1 MRICLE
7 CDSEYLDDPSHCR
20 SCGARTSSPEEATLW
35 RGLRERM
42 ATEDLVAVAT
52 LESPVE
58 EAIIGRMLSEAGVV
72 YAIHGGSRS
81 GPFPGV
87 DSGGA
92 LGSGKLLVL
101 EDQVELAA
109 EVVRHYRNAVVPD
122 AEA

>member
-7 CDSEYLDDPSHCR
+7 CESEYVDDPSECR
-20 SCGARTSSPEEATLW
+20 SCGARTSSPEQAAVW
-35 RGLRERM
+35 RSLRDRM

-58 EAIIGRMLSEAGVV
+58 EAIIGRMLGEAGVV
-72 YAIHGGSRS
+72 FAIHGGSRS

-101 EDQVELAA
+101 EDQVEIAA
-109 EVVRHYRNAVVPD
+109 EVVRHFRASVVPEGQ
-122 AEA
+122 A

>member
-7 CDSEYLDDPSHCR
+7 CESEYMDDPAECR
-20 SCGARTSSPEEATLW
+20 SCGARTSSPEEAAVW
-35 RGLRERM
+35 QSLRDRM

-52 LESPVE
+52 LEGPVE
-58 EAIIGRMLSEAGVV
+58 EAIIGRMLVEAGVV

-81 GPFPGV
+81 APFPGV

-92 LGSGKLLVL
+92 LGFGKLLVL

-109 EVVRHYRNAVVPD
+109 EVVRHYRRAVVPGE
-122 AEA
+122 EA